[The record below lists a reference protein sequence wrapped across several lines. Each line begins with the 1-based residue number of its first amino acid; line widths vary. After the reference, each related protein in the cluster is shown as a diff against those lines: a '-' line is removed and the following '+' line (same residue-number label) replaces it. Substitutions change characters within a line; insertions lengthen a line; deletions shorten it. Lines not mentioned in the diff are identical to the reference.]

1 VARRTLHLAAL
12 EFTVIASLKAATTLP
27 SWRAA
32 QLILAL
38 LLPVLPTQTACAGNA
53 ATRADSDTVAA
64 DDPVLSPMAYGPIRF
79 GSRLEDIEGL
89 LHEKAEPRH
98 REPACD
104 FVTFRRFRKVRF
116 MVEQGVITRADQI
129 RPGPTSIGLQ
139 LGMPLARARKLAPGI
154 DETTHIYDP
163 EGFYLTHRLSD
174 PAAALVFEA
183 DKNKITA
190 ARGGLAPAVEYEN
203 GCR

>member
-1 VARRTLHLAAL
+1 MIPVLLS
-12 EFTVIASLKAATTLP
+12 V
-27 SWRAA
+27 
-32 QLILAL
+32 LAL
-38 LLPVLPTQTACAGNA
+38 SLVPAAWAGSA
-53 ATRADSDTVAA
+53 QARADSDTVAS

-79 GSRLEDIEGL
+79 GSKLEDIEGL
-89 LHEKAEPRH
+89 LHEKAEPRQPQ
-98 REPACD
+98 PACD

-129 RPGPTSIGLQ
+129 RPGPTSIGIQ
-139 LGMPLARARKLAPGI
+139 LGMTLARARKVAPGI

-174 PAAALVFEA
+174 PAAALVFET
-183 DKNKITA
+183 DKNKVTA
-190 ARGGLAPAVEYEN
+190 ARGGLAPSVEYEN